1 MHDGSMRWLGRTEIP
16 GIAGAFSLEARGFA
30 TERAQSTMKSFA
42 PAFVRD
48 RWVSAPSAT
57 W

>member
-42 PAFVRD
+42 PTFVRD
-48 RWVSAPSAT
+48 RWGSAPSAT